1 MRIVK
6 PYRQL
11 NRLATRETMEPLW
24 SWGLRMAIASSIPII
39 WGLYTGH
46 VAAASWIAFTAECIC
61 WAGLKGDY
69 LQRVRLLAGGVFL
82 SLAAT
87 FLGAT
92 TGGNI
97 WFSVGL
103 MVVVGF
109 VSALFKNL
117 GDRGSGLSLSVYVI
131 FIFNN
136 AFPTDTLPELQERM
150 WLALLGGIWIMAAS
164 LFASLLIPAQQPYRR
179 TIAVIWKTISDLTV
193 TISRGW
199 EGQGVR
205 SNEHDIYLKEQ
216 AVRNAIDLSLEQFEK
231 LADQANESDTQ
242 EYKLA
247 HIRKSAALVGSHIQA
262 ISEELSSLSI
272 NALDDTLRIKIFTI
286 LRALM
291 QTVDRM
297 AVYVATLKEEE
308 GLILRSRINR
318 LEKLLMIIKE
328 YPLPEKQEE
337 RDAIL
342 RFIHLSE
349 RTVRLLDNA
358 TNNVLDITNDKLV
371 VRTYPLL
378 KTFFILHPKYWVRQI
393 RLLFNFNSFTTKY
406 ALRTGIAA
414 GLAMWAY
421 RYFEIDHG
429 YWIPFTMMIVIQTYI
444 RATIKKATDRII
456 GTILGGVAGG
466 LILHLPMPLE
476 VKEFLL
482 LLSSILMIVYIRKRY
497 AISVF
502 FITLNLVL
510 LFNISDTIDNQ
521 LIITRAVATA
531 GGALLAIIAG
541 FALLPHSDKVSM
553 PKLLASAIENN
564 YRYFLATFYPVEHDE
579 GWTRYKR
586 LSETG
591 NSNVFDSFS
600 RYMHEPGFRKR
611 PYAIFFYV
619 ITHNIRVTR
628 ELNNIRLE
636 QDDKHLETVSKTA
649 SQHQERINECL
660 LWFNKNIAL
669 LKSLDK
675 EKKVQLFIADE
686 DMYTP
691 FELSDLQ
698 LIYLEKLTLEL
709 KAMHYDME
717 VLSQKMS
724 RIMQL

>member
-1 MRIVK
+1 MRIVT

-11 NRLATRETMEPLW
+11 NRLATQETMEPLW
-24 SWGLRMAIASSIPII
+24 SWGLRMAIASSIPIF

-82 SLAAT
+82 SLVST
-87 FLGAT
+87 FLGAV

-97 WFSVGL
+97 WMSVLL
-103 MVVVGF
+103 MTIVGF
-109 VSALFKNL
+109 VSGLFKNL
-117 GDRGSGLSLSVYVI
+117 GDRGSGLSLSVYIV

-136 AFPTDTLPELQERM
+136 AYPTHTLPELQERM
-150 WLALLGGIWIMAAS
+150 WLALLGGIWITAAS
-164 LFASLLIPAQQPYRR
+164 LFATLLIPAQQPYRR
-179 TIAVIWKTISDLTV
+179 TIAVIWKAITELTI

-205 SNEHDIYLKEQ
+205 SNEHDIYQKEQ

-231 LADQANESDTQ
+231 LAHQANENDKQ

-247 HIRKSAALVGSHIQA
+247 HIRKSAALVGSLVQA
-262 ISEELSSLSI
+262 MSEELSTLSI
-272 NALDDTLRIKIFTI
+272 KALDDALRIKIFTI

-297 AVYVATLKEEE
+297 SVYVATLKEEE

-318 LEKLLMIIKE
+318 LDKLIILIKE
-328 YPLPEKQEE
+328 QPLPEKQEE

-342 RFIHLSE
+342 RFIHLNE
-349 RTVRLLDNA
+349 RTLRLLDNA
-358 TNNVLDITNDKLV
+358 ADNILDITNDKLV

-393 RLLFNFNSFTTKY
+393 RVLFNFDTFTTKY

-414 GLAMWAY
+414 GIAMWAY
-421 RYFEIDHG
+421 RYFHIDHG

-444 RATIKKATDRII
+444 SATIKKARDRII
-456 GTILGGVAGG
+456 GTILGGIAGG
-466 LILHLPMPLE
+466 IVLHLPLSLT
-476 VKEFLL
+476 VKEILL
-482 LLSSILMIVYIRKRY
+482 FLSSIPMILFVRKRY
-497 AISVF
+497 SVSVF

-521 LIITRAVATA
+521 LIVTRALATT
-531 GGALLAIIAG
+531 GGAVLAILAG
-541 FALLPHSDKVSM
+541 FILLPHSDKEAL
-553 PKLLASAIENN
+553 PKLLATAVENN
-564 YRYFLATFYPVEHDE
+564 YKYFLATFYPIEHDA

-586 LSETG
+586 MSESA
-591 NSNVFDSFS
+591 NSNAYDSFN
-600 RYMHEPGFRKR
+600 RYMNEPGFRKR
-611 PYAIFFYV
+611 PYAIFFYT

-636 QDDKHLETVSKTA
+636 QDEILPLGQTHTK
-649 SQHQERINECL
+649 HQERVNECL
-660 LWFNKNIAL
+660 LWFNKNVAL
-669 LKSLDK
+669 LRTLDK
-675 EKKVQLFIADE
+675 EKKVPLFLADE
-686 DMYTP
+686 NTQTP

-698 LIYLEKLTLEL
+698 LIYLEKLIIEL

-717 VLSQKMS
+717 VLAQKMN